1 MGSTMAAA
9 SLCEQSVLLINPWGG
24 YTGGVGD
31 RDTCL
36 KIRAMSRQN
45 VQFIDD
51 KFMYTIALY
60 MVMMVHLHIKLC
72 SFYIA

>member
-9 SLCEQSVLLINPWGG
+9 SLCGQSVLLTLGG
-24 YTGGVGD
+24 YTGGVDDG
-31 RDTCL
+31 DTCW

-45 VQFIDD
+45 FQFIDD